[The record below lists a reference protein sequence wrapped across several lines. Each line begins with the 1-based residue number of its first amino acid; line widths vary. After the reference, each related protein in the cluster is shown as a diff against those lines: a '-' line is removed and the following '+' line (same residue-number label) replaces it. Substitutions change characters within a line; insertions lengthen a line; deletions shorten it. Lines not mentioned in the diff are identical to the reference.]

1 MTALSW
7 TVRNIPNRTTIK
19 DFTEEIDG
27 ARFVRQYNLFHL
39 LMRQLCL
46 CLALMNLLHSVA
58 LPSSS
63 LVTMAMLI
71 PHWVVNSYSVSPE
84 EDRFCEDYFYEAL
97 AFSRHTIDLEFDE
110 ETMKP
115 EKGTEAPRNAG
126 IDPST
131 MKMKQWYQK
140 HNRVSDQKAPTGT
153 DRASYHAQE
162 PIEDDDERLVMR
174 KGDMPQTVP
183 ERVANPRFR
192 EERAAQEFRQNS
204 DKMHRATSENAYTK
218 AWFDCC

>member
-1 MTALSW
+1 M
-7 TVRNIPNRTTIK
+7 
-19 DFTEEIDG
+19 
-27 ARFVRQYNLFHL
+27 
-39 LMRQLCL
+39 
-46 CLALMNLLHSVA
+46 
-58 LPSSS
+58 
-63 LVTMAMLI
+63 
-71 PHWVVNSYSVSPE
+71 NSYSVSPE

-204 DKMHRATSENAYTK
+204 EKMHRATSEDAYTK
-218 AWFDCC
+218 AWFDCCLSVFPQSVRKAGPDVNLYNVSTYQCSILFNNMGSFNRKSEFRKVENIVKPSSSNERFNVTNDPHFSLLTELW